1 MDNLEKNLEDK
12 KILLEESIM
21 QKKVLLNIRKRL
33 HYDKVV
39 YEQRKFDFEKEFSL
53 QNKQISVF
61 KRDGYFVGEERD
73 RT

>member
-39 YEQRKFDFEKEFSL
+39 YDQRKFDFEKEFSF